1 MGTTPDAINIRVDAG
16 RVLGALPHN
25 WNYIG
30 YDEINYTYTPEGR
43 ELLDKF
49 GALPDRPYYVRTH
62 HLFCTGNCHGFY
74 KWGSTNAY
82 LEDDDGNPVYNWEI
96 VDFVLDTILQSGGKP
111 FVELGFMPQPL
122 ADPQHYD
129 QAADNWVNGNY
140 RAYGFASP
148 PKDYQKWHDLVFEL
162 ARHCLDRYG
171 IDELRTWYW
180 ELWNEPDLDYYWRGS
195 IEAYNQL
202 YDYTAAAIKA
212 VSPQLRVGGPGT
224 TNPIQGARSA
234 GVSGQVSRSL
244 CERDQRRDRA
254 ARYAAGFRQL
264 SRQGRRLPGGSATER
279 PNSAFTPADFAPP
292 SGRLRDHRPVSRLG
306 SA

>member
-1 MGTTPDAINIRVDAG
+1 MVTTPDAINIRVDAG
-16 RVLGALPHN
+16 RMLGALPHN

-49 GALPDRPYYVRTH
+49 GALPDQPYYVRTH

-82 LEDDDGNPVYNWEI
+82 MEDDDGNPIYNWEI

-129 QAADNWVNGNY
+129 QQADNWVNGNY

-171 IDELRTWYW
+171 VEEVRTWYW

-195 IEAYNQL
+195 IEEYNQL

-224 TNPIQGARSA
+224 TNPI
-234 GVSGQVSRSL
+234 
-244 CERDQRRDRA
+244 
-254 ARYAAGFRQL
+254 
-264 SRQGRRLPGGSATER
+264 
-279 PNSAFTPADFAPP
+279 
-292 SGRLRDHRPVSRLG
+292 
-306 SA
+306 